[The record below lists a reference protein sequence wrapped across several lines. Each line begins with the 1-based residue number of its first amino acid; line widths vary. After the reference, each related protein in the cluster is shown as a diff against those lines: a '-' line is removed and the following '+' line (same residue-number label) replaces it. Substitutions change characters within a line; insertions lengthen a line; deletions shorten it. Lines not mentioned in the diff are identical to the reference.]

1 MMIIDET
8 IEGFNSENISEER
21 KKVLDELVKAIQK
34 SIDTFQRVHLNFIC
48 THNSRRS
55 IMAQIWA
62 HTAASHYGIV
72 SEMFSSGMEPTM
84 IYPGTKKALETLG
97 FLIFKLENTRDNYL
111 VKFHNY
117 NSSFMVHSK
126 RLDHLTLP
134 NRYIAVMTCS
144 DADKNCPLTFRAT
157 AKVSLPYEDPK
168 IYDNTEEEDS
178 RYLERAYQIGEE
190 MFYVFSKVKK
200 ME

>member
-1 MMIIDET
+1 MASLQDT
-8 IEGFNSENISEER
+8 IKSFKEENISKER
-21 KKVLDELVKAIQK
+21 IKLLDNLVNAIQN
-34 SIDTFQRVHLNFIC
+34 SIDTFERVHLNFIC

-55 IMAQIWA
+55 IMAQVWA

-72 SEMFSSGMEPTM
+72 AELFSSGMEQTLF
-84 IYPGTKKALETLG
+84 YPGAKKALEQQG
-97 FLIFKLENTRDNYL
+97 FMIFKLENTRDHYL
-111 VKFHNY
+111 VRYHDHY
-117 NSSFMVHSK
+117 SAFMVNSK
-126 RLDHLTLP
+126 RIDNVVIPT
-134 NRYIAVMTCS
+134 RYIAIMTCS

-168 IYDNTEEEDS
+168 IYDGTEEEE
-178 RYLERAYQIGEE
+178 RKYLERANQIGEE